1 MCIRDRDI
9 IAELQK
15 PGRDPRES
23 LPPTVL
29 RSDVLEMKDLKPEME
44 LTGTVRNAVSY
55 THLIQ
60 KQEESTQAKR
70 GMVSCGEHPR
80 SDYFRRCVPSSTGAD
95 LQQRCV

>member
-1 MCIRDRDI
+1 MKELPTLAEKMGYKALAAQLSAGEPTIRDI

-44 LTGTVRNAVSY
+44 LTGTVRMWWILVPLWISGCMRMAWY
-55 THLIQ
+55 T
-60 KQEESTQAKR
+60 SA
-70 GMVSCGEHPR
+70 R
-80 SDYFRRCVPSSTGAD
+80 SVKNM
-95 LQQRCV
+95 